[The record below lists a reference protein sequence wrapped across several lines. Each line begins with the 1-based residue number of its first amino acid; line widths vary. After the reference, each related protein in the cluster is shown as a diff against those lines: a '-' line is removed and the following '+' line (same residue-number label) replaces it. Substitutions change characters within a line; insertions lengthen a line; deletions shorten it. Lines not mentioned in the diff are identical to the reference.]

1 MGILTNP
8 RAGTGNM
15 IKLISRNE
23 KQLCFLLYISGV
35 IYTMMLA
42 VPIFNDRKNNF
53 LVKIIN

>member
-8 RAGTGNM
+8 RTGTGNM